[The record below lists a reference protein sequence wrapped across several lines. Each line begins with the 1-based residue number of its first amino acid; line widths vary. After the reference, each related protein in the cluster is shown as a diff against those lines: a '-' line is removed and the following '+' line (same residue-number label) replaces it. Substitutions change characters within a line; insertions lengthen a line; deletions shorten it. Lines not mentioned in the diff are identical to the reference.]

1 MIKLQELAG
10 MAKEISSKKWF
21 LNADEEVTAID
32 NDALPDDTEE
42 AFIGCAANIQLA
54 KYMAAANPETIL
66 AIAEAYSALE
76 QRLKAAETEVQRLN
90 ATAQPDDSND
100 GYVKAFYEIAAILGI
115 SAQPNSP
122 KHVFETVMKPKLQ
135 ALVAAAQPVSGP
147 EWTNEQCLEFLTIAF
162 RHANISGD
170 IEMDDI
176 RLGIR
181 MVNSTATGG
190 DHNA

>member
-76 QRLKAAETEVQRLN
+76 QRLKAAEAEVQRLN
-90 ATAQPDDSND
+90 ATSPAVSLVELVPDEMPQYIIDELEWRSEKKDGLHCYHMENAQRSWDKFR
-100 GYVKAFYEIAAILGI
+100 VAIL
-115 SAQPNSP
+115 
-122 KHVFETVMKPKLQ
+122 
-135 ALVAAAQPVSGP
+135 
-147 EWTNEQCLEFLTIAF
+147 
-162 RHANISGD
+162 RNIEG
-170 IEMDDI
+170 
-176 RLGIR
+176 
-181 MVNSTATGG
+181 AK
-190 DHNA
+190 

>member
-90 ATAQPDDSND
+90 ST
-100 GYVKAFYEIAAILGI
+100 
-115 SAQPNSP
+115 
-122 KHVFETVMKPKLQ
+122 
-135 ALVAAAQPVSGP
+135 AQPVSDGLYRIANHIAGAKNALP
-147 EWTNEQCLEFLTIAF
+147 QEWQDWAEE
-162 RHANISGD
+162 
-170 IEMDDI
+170 IESDLRKLAAAPGAQD
-176 RLGIR
+176 
-181 MVNSTATGG
+181 S
-190 DHNA
+190 

>member
-90 ATAQPDDSND
+90 ATAQPVSD
-100 GYVKAFYEIAAILGI
+100 GWVKCSERMPNPEDARRVCAFTPSEHADLKLRLISSDLFKTVCRSATHWIYVDEPAA
-115 SAQPNSP
+115 P
-122 KHVFETVMKPKLQ
+122 
-135 ALVAAAQPVSGP
+135 
-147 EWTNEQCLEFLTIAF
+147 
-162 RHANISGD
+162 
-170 IEMDDI
+170 
-176 RLGIR
+176 
-181 MVNSTATGG
+181 GG
-190 DHNA
+190 QD

>member
-90 ATAQPDDSND
+90 ATEQPVSD
-100 GYVKAFYEIAAILGI
+100 GWVKCSERMPIDIDEVRAYKSIEVLATDGHFVTAIDCIAGI
-115 SAQPNSP
+115 PNGKREEFWCTFS
-122 KHVFETVMKPKLQ
+122 TYGNMKPKEITHWMPLP
-135 ALVAAAQPVSGP
+135 AAPGGQ
-147 EWTNEQCLEFLTIAF
+147 
-162 RHANISGD
+162 
-170 IEMDDI
+170 DD
-176 RLGIR
+176 
-181 MVNSTATGG
+181 
-190 DHNA
+190 